1 VNGHREARRAAR
13 EARRAD
19 RRAAK
24 AGKKRAAAEADL
36 SLVAAG
42 APATP
47 EARGLAACTCTKD
60 CTLHGDCLPC
70 VAFHAGRGERPRC
83 DRQGRKAP

>member
-1 VNGHREARRAAR
+1 MSAGRE
-13 EARRAD
+13 E

-24 AGKKRAAAEADL
+24 EARKAERYAAKADRKRATAQANL

-42 APATP
+42 EPATP
-47 EARGLAACTCTKD
+47 QARGFTACPCPKD

-70 VAFHAGRGERPRC
+70 VAFHANRGERPRC
-83 DRQGRKAP
+83 DR

>member
-1 VNGHREARRAAR
+1 MSAGRE
-13 EARRAD
+13 E

-24 AGKKRAAAEADL
+24 EARKAERYAAKADRKRATAEANL

-42 APATP
+42 EPASP
-47 EARGLAACTCTKD
+47 EARGFAACPCTKD

-70 VAFHAGRGERPRC
+70 VAFHASRGERPRC
-83 DRQGRKAP
+83 DR

>member
-1 VNGHREARRAAR
+1 VSRER
-13 EARRAD
+13 EE

-24 AGKKRAAAEADL
+24 EARGADKRAAKADRKRATAEGFL

-42 APATP
+42 EAASPQ
-47 EARGLAACTCTKD
+47 ARGFSDCPCAKD

-70 VAFHAGRGERPRC
+70 VAYHAGRRGERPRC
-83 DRQGRKAP
+83 ER